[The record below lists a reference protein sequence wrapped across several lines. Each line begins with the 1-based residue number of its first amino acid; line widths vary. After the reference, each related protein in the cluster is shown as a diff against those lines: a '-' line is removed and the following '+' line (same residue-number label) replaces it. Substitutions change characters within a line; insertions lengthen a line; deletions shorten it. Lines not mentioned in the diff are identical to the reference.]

1 MVKRIERGADAG
13 PDRRGARGRYLL
25 AADDRSQAGKAGV
38 TPPQRRHA
46 GKFEYGFEPRVL
58 LEQRVD
64 GAFEVGLGVEVEDH
78 CELKPSCPVK
88 EINAACLPLCAEPER
103 SSASRPRLFGVAEFR
118 FRAPDRRTIFAPHRG
133 Y

>member
-25 AADDRSQAGKAGV
+25 AADDCSQAGKAGV

-46 GKFEYGFEPRVL
+46 RQLKYGFEPRVL

-78 CELKPSCPVK
+78 CGD
-88 EINAACLPLCAEPER
+88 INSLG
-103 SSASRPRLFGVAEFR
+103 RLA
-118 FRAPDRRTIFAPHRG
+118 RAWTPHPTHIVTDPP
-133 Y
+133 